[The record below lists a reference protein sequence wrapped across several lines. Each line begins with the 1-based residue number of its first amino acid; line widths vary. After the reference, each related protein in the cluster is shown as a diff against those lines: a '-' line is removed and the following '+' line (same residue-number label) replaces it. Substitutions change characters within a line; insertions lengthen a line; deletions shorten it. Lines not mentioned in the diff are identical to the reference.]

1 MKPLGFE
8 MKSTLGGRWEVPD
21 GGWPHVSNVAFLI
34 VRFRIDMAQAGAK
47 GEQVVSPGVVSSQ
60 L

>member
-47 GEQVVSPGVVSSQ
+47 GEQVVSPQ